1 MEEGVGSRRRM
12 RRGGSEGKG
21 GRGSGGRAGPC
32 RAAMT
37 AEPGS
42 RDAMPHISPPSI
54 PRIIRV
60 VSAYSART
68 LTRHASV
75 LARQTISPGALTSR
89 PTNAPA
95 VSFGCR
101 SAGHRPF
108 AGAAGPPTRR
118 CRSRPWPMYISEKKH
133 NWPCSSKQKHKLD
146 KYVTCMY
153 RRLFLHALQCW
164 FVLRLLWCVPYVC
177 VYYLLLPFL
186 FFRPS
191 VRGLLHIVQCKIQFK
206 RL

>member
-1 MEEGVGSRRRM
+1 M
-12 RRGGSEGKG
+12 
-21 GRGSGGRAGPC
+21 PC
-32 RAAMT
+32 
-37 AEPGS
+37 P
-42 RDAMPHISPPSI
+42 PPPPPPSV
-54 PRIIRV
+54 PRAILRE

-101 SAGHRPF
+101 SAGHRPS
-108 AGAAGPPTRR
+108 AGLAGPPTRR
-118 CRSRPWPMYISEKKH
+118 CRPRPWPLYIAEKKH
-133 NWPCSSKQKHKLD
+133 NRPCLSKQKHKLD
-146 KYVTCMY
+146 KHVTYMY
-153 RRLFLHALQCW
+153 RRLFLHALQRW
-164 FVLRLLWCVPYVC
+164 FLLRLLHWCVPCVC
-177 VYYLLLPFL
+177 VCIIPFCPSY